1 MLATTLLV
9 GLLAVPCLG
18 SVNPAKPQ
26 MGWNTWNTFK
36 SNINETLIKTSAKSL
51 VDTGLARAGYKYVN
65 LDDGWQAFT
74 RDSLG
79 RQQPNSTRFPSG
91 IRALADFVHGL
102 GLKIGIYSDAGIYDC
117 AFYPGSYGYE
127 ERDAA
132 TYASWKIDYLKYD
145 NCGGFHAGTVSPQE
159 RFLRMGDALNRS
171 GRDILYSLCQW
182 GNQFPWHWASF
193 SDSYRISGDIKSAF
207 GEDSS
212 GVCQSAYCLNTGY
225 AGVSVLTM
233 IRKMRELSRFQRP
246 GSWGDMDM
254 LEIGTGTMNLYQEQT
269 HFSFWAALKSPLI
282 IGANINTIS
291 KSSLNI
297 LLNKEIIAV
306 SQDDAGV
313 AVNYLPELSTEHKIQ
328 VWGGPLSSGKSRYV
342 VLALNYGPNITDIT
356 IPLSGLPGLK
366 GSSLS
371 EYSVRDV
378 WAGKQGYH
386 GGNKLVLKDVA
397 LNQTK
402 VLVFS
407 KK

>member
-1 MLATTLLV
+1 
-9 GLLAVPCLG
+9 
-18 SVNPAKPQ
+18 
-26 MGWNTWNTFK
+26 
-36 SNINETLIKTSAKSL
+36 
-51 VDTGLARAGYKYVN
+51 
-65 LDDGWQAFT
+65 
-74 RDSLG
+74 
-79 RQQPNSTRFPSG
+79 
-91 IRALADFVHGL
+91 
-102 GLKIGIYSDAGIYDC
+102 
-117 AFYPGSYGYE
+117 
-127 ERDAA
+127 
-132 TYASWKIDYLKYD
+132 
-145 NCGGFHAGTVSPQE
+145 
-159 RFLRMGDALNRS
+159 
-171 GRDILYSLCQW
+171 
-182 GNQFPWHWASF
+182 
-193 SDSYRISGDIKSAF
+193 
-207 GEDSS
+207 
-212 GVCQSAYCLNTGY
+212 
-225 AGVSVLTM
+225 
-233 IRKMRELSRFQRP
+233 
-246 GSWGDMDM
+246 MDM

-297 LLNKEIIAV
+297 LLNKEIIAI